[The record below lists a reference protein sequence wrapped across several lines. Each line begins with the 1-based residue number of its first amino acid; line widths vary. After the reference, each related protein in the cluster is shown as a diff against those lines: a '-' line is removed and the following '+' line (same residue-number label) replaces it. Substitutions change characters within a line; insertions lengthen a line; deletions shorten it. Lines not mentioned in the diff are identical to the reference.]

1 SFAYT
6 KHPRELLK
14 YLEGERKFAVDDQGG
29 GIYYI
34 RGEVFPIQLV
44 ERNKLSKDENLFL
57 KMLGSNLKVNDVLSI
72 LEVHKEKKILD
83 LNNVYL
89 DRVRQAN
96 KVIFEEALNMST
108 AAEYFFEVAEKKGW
122 LEEKW
127 KEGIEEGMEKGRE
140 EGIVEGLEKGREE
153 GREEGTLRRLVDQIN
168 RKKLKNKTREQII
181 DELEMRDSDIKVL
194 DQFENYTYLLN
205 RK

>member
-1 SFAYT
+1 
-6 KHPRELLK
+6 
-14 YLEGERKFAVDDQGG
+14 
-29 GIYYI
+29 
-34 RGEVFPIQLV
+34 
-44 ERNKLSKDENLFL
+44 
-57 KMLGSNLKVNDVLSI
+57 
-72 LEVHKEKKILD
+72 
-83 LNNVYL
+83 
-89 DRVRQAN
+89 
-96 KVIFEEALNMST
+96 MST